1 MIFLLIFLLFVG
13 LISLSVLFYYLHRR
27 VENLTTIV
35 SSIRRE
41 SEVLY
46 SNQQTLDGDVK
57 KLFNELQNVNKEIT
71 RIRG

>member
-1 MIFLLIFLLFVG
+1 MISLLIFLLFVG
-13 LISLSVLFYYLHRR
+13 LVSLSVLFYYLHRR
-27 VENLTTIV
+27 VESLATIF

-41 SEVLY
+41 SEILY
-46 SNQQTLDGDVK
+46 ANQQTLDGDVK